1 MDRRSSEVEQRRF
14 DVRRKGYD
22 QAEVTVYLHDIAE
35 TMAELEAAA
44 RAAELRAGRL
54 ERDLHDTQVMSENGF
69 HQLVATNTLAHT
81 QPPASTGE
89 GTADAEN
96 QEAERIFE
104 AAADHAERLTK
115 HAEAKLEDVLATT
128 AAIEADQERLLAE
141 ASADRDLLLTHARA
155 SADEIVA
162 GAKQLAAATRADAQR
177 FAGELRELT
186 AAETIELVTYAKEMA
201 AAILETTGRCDVS
214 IIVEDDAVTVDL
226 RNRDPGP
233 DPVQEP
239 TEGLGRGRP
248 SRYEARSANL
258 PRMGEEQATE
268 AMDSIESLRDR
279 LADP

>member
-14 DVRRKGYD
+14 DVGRKGYD

-89 GTADAEN
+89 RTADAEN
-96 QEAERIFE
+96 QEAERIVE

-141 ASADRDLLLTHARA
+141 ASADRDLLLTHASA

-162 GAKQLAAATRADAQR
+162 GAKQLAAATRANAQR
-177 FAGELRELT
+177 FAEELRELT

-201 AAILETTGRCDVS
+201 AAILETTGRRDVA
-214 IIVEDDAVTVDL
+214 ILVEDDAVTVDL
-226 RNRDPGP
+226 RDRDPGP

-248 SRYEARSANL
+248 SRYKARSANL
-258 PRMGEEQATE
+258 PRIGEEQATE
-268 AMDSIESLRDR
+268 AMDSIESLRER
-279 LADP
+279 LAEP